1 MIKAFSVKSNDHMY
15 VLYVASLIKSVISLH
30 NLINNKIHNKE
41 IEAENTKK
49 EKEAEDEK
57 KKRQEESA
65 KKAEEM
71 LKKNEERAAKG
82 AADEKKKD

>member
-1 MIKAFSVKSNDHMY
+1 MIKSFSVKSNDYMFVMY
-15 VLYVASLIKSVISLH
+15 VSSLIKSVISLH

-41 IEAENTKK
+41 FETELAQK

-57 KKRQEESA
+57 KKRQDESA

-71 LKKNEERAAKG
+71 LNAEA
-82 AADEKKKD
+82 KKDAK